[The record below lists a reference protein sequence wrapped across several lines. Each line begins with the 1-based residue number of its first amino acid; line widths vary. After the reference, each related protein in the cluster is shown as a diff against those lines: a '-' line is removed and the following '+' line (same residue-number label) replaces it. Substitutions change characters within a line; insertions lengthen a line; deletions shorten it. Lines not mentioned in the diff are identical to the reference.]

1 MKDGQDFKKFAAELV
16 SPSELF
22 ESGVRSKATAH
33 ELIELLGSLEHI
45 TRFNLQP
52 QTSPL
57 PADHPLAPS
66 VQYGTSRDEYKRAL
80 EDGNIGQALAKLA
93 NHRENNHNPS
103 HAVIR
108 APANSGNDLNRF
120 QHSTAPAVNVSI
132 KKTGITG
139 NQRRSLCQP
148 ILRET

>member
-22 ESGVRSKATAH
+22 ESGSRSKATAY
-33 ELIELLGSLEHI
+33 ELIALLGSLEHI

-52 QTSPL
+52 QMASP
-57 PADHPLAPS
+57 AASPS
-66 VQYGTSRDEYKRAL
+66 ESSVRYATSRDEYKRAL
-80 EDGNIGQALAKLA
+80 EDENIGQALAQLA
-93 NHRENNHNPS
+93 RHRQRGTQS
-103 HAVIR
+103 RAVIR
-108 APANSGNDLNRF
+108 PQASTDAALNAF
-120 QHSTAPAVNVSI
+120 QHAAAPSVNVSV
-132 KKTGITG
+132 KKTEITG